1 MLFLIIQMTYFR
13 GYVNDTSARTKSLFT
28 GHLAR
33 SRGLS
38 ALPMQTDGELV
49 GRQAR
54 MPAQHH
60 TAPAQ
65 RIQQLVRGEDQST
78 LKYLYSGERDVAR
91 VEPAALQIWDHI
103 PGEYNPAELDFVP
116 SASQS
121 SRVCNSVAV

>member
-1 MLFLIIQMTYFR
+1 MKLDNFR
-13 GYVNDTSARTKSLFT
+13 GELTDISAKIEALVT

-33 SRGLS
+33 RRGLS
-38 ALPMQTDGELV
+38 ALPMHTDGELV

-65 RIQQLVRGEDQST
+65 RIQQLVRGEDQSA

-103 PGEYNPAELDFVP
+103 PGECNPAELDFVP
-116 SASQS
+116 SASQN
-121 SRVCNSVAV
+121 SRVCNSGAV